1 MSKPEEHVRCIV
13 LAIQGGKRAT
23 WCGKVA
29 HPFDFHFLSVDHAAL
44 NGRAEGRLVACR
56 ACTDA
61 VVKALHNGQQE
72 KS

>member
-1 MSKPEEHVRCIV
+1 MSDTDEYTRCIV

-29 HPFDFHFLSVDHAAL
+29 RPFDFHFLSVDHAAL
-44 NGRAEGRLVACR
+44 NGQAEGRLVACL

-61 VVKALHNGQQE
+61 VVKALRNGQEE
-72 KS
+72 KP